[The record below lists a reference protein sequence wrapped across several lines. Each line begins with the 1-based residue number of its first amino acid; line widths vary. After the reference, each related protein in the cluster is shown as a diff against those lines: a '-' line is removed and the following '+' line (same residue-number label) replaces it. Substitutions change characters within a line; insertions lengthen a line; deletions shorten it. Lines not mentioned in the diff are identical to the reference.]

1 MYRRKLS
8 IMIAEDDLAD
18 IHLIQSLLEK
28 SPYLEKIEVV
38 KNGQELMDNLNLVKD
53 NLSLHPDLI
62 LLDLNM
68 PKKSGRQVLS
78 EMKLDP
84 LFKKIPI
91 IVFTSSDD
99 EKDILDCYT
108 LHANSY
114 IRKPIDLND
123 MSDTLQH
130 IEDYWFKT
138 VSLPTDKM
146 N

>member
-18 IHLIQSLLEK
+18 INLIQSLLEK
-28 SPYLEKIEVV
+28 SPYLEKIEIVR
-38 KNGQELMDNLNLVKD
+38 NGQELMDNLNLKKYD
-53 NLSLHPDLI
+53 SSLHPDLI

-68 PKKSGRQVLS
+68 PKKNGRQVLS
-78 EMKLDP
+78 EMKIDP
-84 LFKKIPI
+84 QFKKIPV
-91 IVFTSSDD
+91 IVFTSSGD

-123 MSDTLQH
+123 MNDTLQY

-138 VSLPTDKM
+138 VSLPSDRM